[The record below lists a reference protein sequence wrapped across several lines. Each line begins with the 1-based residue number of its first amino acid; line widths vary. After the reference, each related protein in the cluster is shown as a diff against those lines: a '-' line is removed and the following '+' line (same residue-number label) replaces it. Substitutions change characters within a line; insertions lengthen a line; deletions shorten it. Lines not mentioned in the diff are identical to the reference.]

1 MTNKK
6 MWAFFDSCDESGAY
20 SLKFMHEDQE
30 KVISFI
36 GNYSLGSHVDTA
48 SLFELREIEIGV
60 EL

>member
-6 MWAFFDSCDESGAY
+6 VWAFFDSYDESGAD

-36 GNYSLGSHVDTA
+36 GNYSLSSHVDTA